1 MTREASKLLKEH
13 EAVQVIIAETQ
24 DPEVERAAQETK
36 AEIEAKLAAFN
47 IHPGPGAD
55 KPQ

>member
-1 MTREASKLLKEH
+1 MTREASKLLREH

-24 DPEVERAAQETK
+24 DPEIERAAQETK

-47 IHPGPGAD
+47 IHPGT
-55 KPQ
+55 KRQQ